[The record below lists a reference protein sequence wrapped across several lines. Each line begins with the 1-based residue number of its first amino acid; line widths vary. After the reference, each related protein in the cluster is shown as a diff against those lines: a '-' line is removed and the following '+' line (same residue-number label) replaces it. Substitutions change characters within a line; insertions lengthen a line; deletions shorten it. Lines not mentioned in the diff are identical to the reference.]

1 MSKFIRIPFEEVC
14 VGDSFTDIRNKN
26 TYTIVEKRIDD
37 LGKPQVR
44 YKSGKNNVVYT
55 DNWEY
60 LIFGNLP
67 VGYWK
72 YDPLCTIIDHEL
84 IE

>member
-1 MSKFIRIPFEEVC
+1 MSKFLRVPFEEVR

-37 LGKPQVR
+37 RGKPQVR
-44 YKSGKNNVVYT
+44 YKSSINNVIYT

-60 LIFGNLP
+60 LIFGNFH

-72 YDPLCTIIDHEL
+72 YDPFCTIVDHEL

>member
-1 MSKFIRIPFEEVC
+1 MSKFLRVPFEEVR
-14 VGDSFTDIRNKN
+14 VGDSYTDIRNVN
-26 TYTIVEKRIDD
+26 IYTIEEKRIDD
-37 LGKPQVR
+37 RGEPQVR
-44 YKSGKNNVVYT
+44 YKSSINNVVYT

-72 YDPLCTIIDHEL
+72 YDPLCTIVDHDL